1 MGRMFGTDGVRG
13 IANTELSVELAM
25 KIGRAAA
32 HILSCSKKGEKAKI
46 LIGKD
51 TRISS
56 SMLESA
62 LTAGICSYGA
72 DVYLLGEIPTPA
84 VALLC
89 KKYSADAGIMISASH
104 NPAEFNGIKIFNK
117 DGYKLSDAMEDKIE
131 ELVKATEELY
141 TGVIGENLGRVV
153 VVEKAA
159 DDYADYIVDAVSAKN
174 LNLKVA
180 LDCSNGAASK
190 TAEKIFRKLGADIT
204 LLSAIPD
211 GININKD
218 CGSTNLEPLKKFVKE
233 NGFQL
238 GLAFDGDADRCLAVD
253 ENGEEVD
260 GDRIIALFAWYLKQN
275 GRLNEDTAVVTVMSN
290 LGFFEFA
297 DKHGINAISAKVG
310 DRYVLEKMLEGGYN
324 LGGEQSGH
332 IILSDYQTTGDG
344 EMTGAFLLKML
355 YDSKQKLS
363 CLAKI
368 MEKYPQVIKN
378 VKVKN
383 EDKAKLDTDK
393 EIAAVIASASE
404 ELKKCGRVLV
414 RASGTEPLIRIML
427 EGKNLK
433 DIERLADKIAAVI
446 EERIK
451 K

>member
-13 IANTELSVELAM
+13 VANTELSVELAM

-32 HILSCSKKGEKAKI
+32 HVLSSSKKGEKAKI

-84 VALLC
+84 VALLV
-89 KKYSADAGIMISASH
+89 KKYEADAGIMISASH

-117 DGYKLSDAMEDKIE
+117 DGFKLSDAIEDKIE
-131 ELVKATEELY
+131 ELVKNPEELY

-153 VVEKAA
+153 ISEKAV

-204 LLSAIPD
+204 LLSATPD

-218 CGSTNLEPLKKFVKE
+218 CGSTNLEPLKKFVRE
-233 NGFQL
+233 NDFQL

-253 ENGEEVD
+253 EKGEEVD
-260 GDRIIALFAWYLKQN
+260 GDKIIALFAWYLKQK

-297 DKHGINAISAKVG
+297 DKYGINALSAKVG

-355 YDSKQKLS
+355 YESKEKLS
-363 CLAKI
+363 ELAKI

-383 EDKAKLDTDK
+383 EDKVKLDTDK
-393 EIAAVIASASE
+393 EIAAVISSASE